1 MPEPVTLLLAN
12 VGFFANSRLESSVA
26 HEMDTVLGP
35 WPDLICHRGKAPV
48 IVNVSQGYGVGQ
60 EGEV

>member
-12 VGFFANSRLESSVA
+12 VGFFANSHLESSV
-26 HEMDTVLGP
+26 DSVLGP
-35 WPDLICHRGKAPV
+35 WPDLICHWGKAPV

>member
-12 VGFFANSRLESSVA
+12 VGFFPNSHLESSVA
-26 HEMDTVLGP
+26 QEMDAVLGP
-35 WPDLICHRGKAPV
+35 WPDLICHWGKASV
-48 IVNVSQGYGVGQ
+48 IVNVSRGYGVGQ